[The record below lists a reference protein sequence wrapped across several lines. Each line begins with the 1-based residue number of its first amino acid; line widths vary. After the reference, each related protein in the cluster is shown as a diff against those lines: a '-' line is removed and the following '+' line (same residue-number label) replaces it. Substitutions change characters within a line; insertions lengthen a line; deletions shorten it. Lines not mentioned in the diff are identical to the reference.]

1 MFKKEMYEAVVAQL
15 NDNTKDTKFQ
25 GGYLIGIY
33 GQGVPYVVNSSSLS
47 QFDYQREIVIPVSE
61 EYFTETPSVNLADRS
76 DYVAQYQIMFQ
87 TQREDEVMTV
97 MDEFRAYYFANKQ
110 LTVDGYTVAI
120 KTTRGDKQP
129 AVDVDHGNFYVRF
142 KINVYLTAIKN
153 GYIYKDTD
161 KWELRLQGV
170 GDYETLKLA
179 DDVFTTTGNPE
190 FSNETGISKGIV
202 STTTANSDIR
212 FFYNSQPMEKK
223 VYDWLMNK
231 LDKDTLFDFKHT
243 FDGTTYTYIGLIV
256 SATRV
261 RLDNG
266 VAILKFGWIE
276 ADI

>member
-1 MFKKEMYEAVVAQL
+1 MFKKEMYNAVVAQL
-15 NDNTKDTKFQ
+15 NDNTQDTVFQ

-33 GQGVPYVVNSSSLS
+33 GQGVPYVVNSTSLS

-61 EYFTETPSVNLADRS
+61 EYFTETASVNLADRS

-97 MDEFRAYYFANKQ
+97 MDEFRAYFFANKQ

-129 AVDVDHGNFYVRF
+129 AVDVDHGNFYVRY
-142 KINVYLTAIKN
+142 KINVYLTAIKD

-161 KWELRLQGV
+161 KWELRLKDTGS
-170 GDYETLKLA
+170 YETLKLA

-190 FSNETGISKGIV
+190 FSNETGKSKGIV

-223 VYDWLMNK
+223 VYSWLMND
-231 LDKDTLFDFKHT
+231 LDKDTLFDFRHT
-243 FDGTTYTYIGLIV
+243 FDGIEYDFVGLIV

-266 VAILKFGWIE
+266 VAIIKFGWIE